1 MTKSRSR
8 FVGGDPVWYNR
19 FSILF
24 HRETPNLRKL
34 IVVVVFLF
42 LTLVAFAGEE
52 KLSPILRQI
61 LARAESENATDLS
74 FYAPSMAVFNSKGL
88 IRFPILPGEESGD
101 RVGVL
106 VKVIHPFWGSSFL
119 GFPVAVSTG
128 TILGMRVTLAELL
141 ALIASPDVIYVEPSW
156 KTEPKL
162 DMSLPSIGIDR
173 VHAHAP
179 PILGENVIIGA
190 VDTGID
196 YMHLDFRYDADGDG
210 IEESSRIAS
219 IWDQAG
225 SFFGTTYSNGD
236 IESDLALG
244 LGPNEGIVRQ
254 TDSDGHGTHV
264 MGIAAG
270 DGTSST
276 GFIGVSPEAQ
286 IIMVK
291 TTFYTMDIL
300 DGVEYVFEQAE
311 ERGFPAVVNLSLGGH
326 DGPHDGTSLFEQG
339 LDELLQESGRAIVVS
354 AGNEGDQSIHI
365 SHTLHG
371 DSFTF
376 LLDPSSDSIDLSL
389 WYPGGSAFTIT
400 VTPPGGSPLVVPA
413 RTTVHASTASGL
425 VAVDN
430 ALAGANPN
438 NGDNEALISL
448 SSLMTST
455 AWSVTVSDAGGGG
468 RFDGWIISNR
478 GAILGGDSNET
489 IDEPGNAER
498 VITVGAFNTKAIWPS
513 LSGEQDF
520 SDSYPIGDLAVFSSR
535 GPTRDGR
542 QKPELTA
549 PGAWI
554 CSTLSADSPS
564 ALWLTH
570 PDGVH
575 TMNLGTSMAAPHV
588 SGVIAL
594 MLAVN
599 PQLTAAQI
607 KETLI
612 ETAVRDSFAGSVPNP
627 RWGWGKVA
635 AEAAVAAVETHQ
647 PPEPEE
653 RPTVTLEENPV
664 YNLAAFSYTLP
675 EGTGQAKLAVLN
687 VAGALIFDTIL
698 DPSQTSYR
706 WNLVAN
712 FGEPLASGLYLYVI
726 VTDTGRSEIGRMVI
740 ER

>member
-1 MTKSRSR
+1 M
-8 FVGGDPVWYNR
+8 
-19 FSILF
+19 
-24 HRETPNLRKL
+24 RKL
-34 IVVVVFLF
+34 IIVVVFLF
-42 LTLVAFAGEE
+42 FTLVAFAGEE
-52 KLSPILRQI
+52 KLSPTLRQI
-61 LARAESENATDLS
+61 LARAESENAIDLS
-74 FYAPSMAVFNSKGL
+74 SYAPSLAVFDSKGL
-88 IRFPILPGEESGD
+88 IRFPVLPGEEGGD
-101 RVGVL
+101 RLGVL

-119 GFPVAVSTG
+119 GLPVAVSTG

-141 ALIASPDVIYVEPSW
+141 TLIASPDVIYVEPSW

-162 DMSLPSIGIDR
+162 DMSLPSIGADR
-173 VHAHAP
+173 VHARVP
-179 PILGENVIIGA
+179 PILGEDVIIGA

-196 YMHLDFRYDADGDG
+196 YLHLDFCYDADGDG
-210 IEESSRIAS
+210 IEESSRITS
-219 IWDQAG
+219 IWDQTG
-225 SFFGTTYSNGD
+225 GFFGTTYSNGD
-236 IESDLALG
+236 IEGDLALG
-244 LGPNEGIVRQ
+244 LDPSQGIVRQ
-254 TDSDGHGTHV
+254 RDNDGHGTHV

-270 DGTSST
+270 DGSSSSA
-276 GFIGVSPEAQ
+276 GFVGVAPGAQ

-300 DGVEYVFEQAE
+300 AGVEYVFDQAE
-311 ERGFPAVVNLSLGGH
+311 ERGLPAVVNLSLGGH

-339 LDELLQESGRAIVVS
+339 LDELLQEPGRAIVVS

-376 LLDPSSDSIDLSL
+376 LLDPSSNSTDLSL
-389 WYPGGSAFTIT
+389 WYPGGSAFTIII
-400 VTPPGGSPLVVPA
+400 TPPGGSPLTVPA
-413 RTTVHASTASGL
+413 RTTGHASTASGL
-425 VAVDN
+425 VTVDN

-438 NGDNEALISL
+438 NGDNEVLISL
-448 SSLMTST
+448 SSLMTYT

-478 GAILGGDSNET
+478 GTIIGGDSNET

-520 SDSYPIGDLAVFSSR
+520 SDDYPIGDLSIFSSR

-549 PGAWI
+549 PGTWI
-554 CSTLSADSPS
+554 CSSLSVNSS
-564 ALWLTH
+564 SVSYLTH

-575 TMNLGTSMAAPHV
+575 TMSLGTSIAAPHV

-594 MLAVN
+594 MLVVN
-599 PQLTAAQI
+599 PQLTASQI
-607 KETLI
+607 KEALI
-612 ETAVRDSFAGSVPNP
+612 ETAVRDSFTGSAPNP

-647 PPEPEE
+647 APEQEE
-653 RPTVTLEENPV
+653 RPTVTIEENPV
-664 YNLAAFSYTLP
+664 HNLAVFAYTLP
-675 EGTGQAKLAVLN
+675 EGTGQARLAILN
-687 VAGALIFDTIL
+687 VAGALIFDALL

-706 WNLVAN
+706 WNLIAN

>member
-1 MTKSRSR
+1 M
-8 FVGGDPVWYNR
+8 
-19 FSILF
+19 
-24 HRETPNLRKL
+24 RKL
-34 IVVVVFLF
+34 IIVVVFLF
-42 LTLVAFAGEE
+42 FTLVAFAGEE
-52 KLSPILRQI
+52 KLSPTLRQI
-61 LARAESENATDLS
+61 LARAESENAIDLS
-74 FYAPSMAVFNSKGL
+74 SYVPSLAVFDSKGL
-88 IRFPILPGEESGD
+88 IRFPVLPGGEGGD
-101 RVGVL
+101 RLGVL

-119 GFPVAVSTG
+119 DLPVAVSTG

-141 ALIASPDVIYVEPSW
+141 TLVASPDVIYVEPSW

-162 DMSLPSIGIDR
+162 DMSLPAIGADR
-173 VHAHAP
+173 VHARVP
-179 PILGENVIIGA
+179 PILGEDVIIGA
-190 VDTGID
+190 IDTGID
-196 YMHLDFRYDADGDG
+196 YMHLDFCYDADEDG
-210 IEESSRIAS
+210 IEESSRITS
-219 IWDQAG
+219 IWDQTG
-225 SFFGTTYSNGD
+225 GFFGTTYSNGD
-236 IESDLALG
+236 IEGDLALG

-254 TDSDGHGTHV
+254 RDSDGHGTHV

-270 DGTSST
+270 DGSSSSA
-276 GFIGVSPEAQ
+276 GFVGVAPGTQ

-300 DGVEYVFEQAE
+300 AGVEYVFEQAE
-311 ERGFPAVVNLSLGGH
+311 ERGLPAVVNLSLGGH

-339 LDELLQESGRAIVVS
+339 LDELLQEPGRAIVVS

-376 LLDPSSDSIDLSL
+376 LLDPSSNSTDLSL
-389 WYPGGSAFTIT
+389 WYPGGSAFTIII
-400 VTPPGGSPLVVPA
+400 TPPGGSPLTVPA
-413 RTTVHASTASGL
+413 RTTGHASTASGL
-425 VAVDN
+425 VTVDN

-438 NGDNEALISL
+438 NGDNEVLISL
-448 SSLMTST
+448 SSLMTYT
-455 AWSVTVSDAGGGG
+455 AWSITVSDAGGGG

-478 GAILGGDSNET
+478 GKILGGDSNET

-520 SDSYPIGDLAVFSSR
+520 SDDYPIGDLSVFSSR

-549 PGAWI
+549 PGTWI
-554 CSTLSADSPS
+554 CSSLSVNSS
-564 ALWLTH
+564 SVRYQTH

-575 TMNLGTSMAAPHV
+575 TMSLGTSMAAPHV

-594 MLAVN
+594 MLVVN
-599 PQLTAAQI
+599 PQLTASQI
-607 KETLI
+607 KEALI
-612 ETAVRDSFAGSVPNP
+612 ETAVRDSFTGSATNP

-647 PPEPEE
+647 APEQEE
-653 RPTVTLEENPV
+653 RPTVSLEENPV
-664 YNLAAFSYTLP
+664 HNLAVFAYTLP
-675 EGTGQAKLAVLN
+675 EGTGQARLAILN
-687 VAGALIFDTIL
+687 VAGALIFDALL

-706 WNLVAN
+706 WNLIAN

>member
-1 MTKSRSR
+1 M
-8 FVGGDPVWYNR
+8 
-19 FSILF
+19 
-24 HRETPNLRKL
+24 RKL
-34 IVVVVFLF
+34 IIVVVFLF

-52 KLSPILRQI
+52 KLSPTLRQI
-61 LARAESENATDLS
+61 LARAESENTIDLS
-74 FYAPSMAVFNSKGL
+74 SYAPSLAVFDSKGL
-88 IRFPILPGEESGD
+88 IRFPILPGEEGGD
-101 RVGVL
+101 RLGVL

-119 GFPVAVSTG
+119 GLPVAVSTG

-141 ALIASPDVIYVEPSW
+141 TLVASPDVIYVEPSW

-162 DMSLPSIGIDR
+162 DMSLPAIGADR
-173 VHAHAP
+173 VHARVP
-179 PILGENVIIGA
+179 PILGEDVIIGA

-196 YMHLDFRYDADGDG
+196 YLHLDFCYDADEDG
-210 IEESSRIAS
+210 IEESSRITS
-219 IWDQAG
+219 IWDQTG
-225 SFFGTTYSNGD
+225 GFFGTTYSNGD

-254 TDSDGHGTHV
+254 RDSDGHGTHV
-264 MGIAAG
+264 MGIAVG
-270 DGTSST
+270 DGSSSSA
-276 GFIGVSPEAQ
+276 GFVGVAPGAQ

-300 DGVEYVFEQAE
+300 AGVEYVFEQAE
-311 ERGFPAVVNLSLGGH
+311 ERGLPAVVNLSLGGH

-339 LDELLQESGRAIVVS
+339 LDELLQEPGRAIVVS

-376 LLDPSSDSIDLSL
+376 LLDPSSNSTDLSL
-389 WYPGGSAFTIT
+389 WYPGGSAFTII
-400 VTPPGGSPLVVPA
+400 VTPPGGSPLTVPA
-413 RTTVHASTASGL
+413 RTTGHASTASGL
-425 VAVDN
+425 VTVDN

-448 SSLMTST
+448 SSLITYT
-455 AWSVTVSDAGGGG
+455 TWSVTVSDAGGGG

-478 GAILGGDSNET
+478 GTIIGGDSNET

-498 VITVGAFNTKAIWPS
+498 VITVGAFNTKAIWLS

-520 SDSYPIGDLAVFSSR
+520 SDDYPIGDLSVFSSR

-549 PGAWI
+549 PGTWI
-554 CSTLSADSPS
+554 CSPLSVNSS
-564 ALWLTH
+564 SVSYQTH

-599 PQLTAAQI
+599 PQLTASQI
-607 KETLI
+607 KEALI
-612 ETAVRDSFAGSVPNP
+612 ETAVRDSFTGSAPNP

-635 AEAAVAAVETHQ
+635 AEAAVAAVKTHQ

-664 YNLAAFSYTLP
+664 HNLAVFAYTLP
-675 EGTGQAKLAVLN
+675 EGTGQARLAILN
-687 VAGALIFDTIL
+687 VAGALIFDTLL

-706 WNLVAN
+706 WNLIAN

-726 VTDTGRSEIGRMVI
+726 VTDTGRSEVGRMVI

>member
-1 MTKSRSR
+1 
-8 FVGGDPVWYNR
+8 
-19 FSILF
+19 
-24 HRETPNLRKL
+24 LRKL
-34 IVVVVFLF
+34 IIVVVFLF
-42 LTLVAFAGEE
+42 FTLVAFAGEE
-52 KLSPILRQI
+52 KLSPTLRQI
-61 LARAESENATDLS
+61 LARAESENAIDLS
-74 FYAPSMAVFNSKGL
+74 SYVPSLAVFDSKGL
-88 IRFPILPGEESGD
+88 IRFPVLPGGEGGD
-101 RVGVL
+101 CLGVL

-119 GFPVAVSTG
+119 GLPVAVSTG

-141 ALIASPDVIYVEPSW
+141 TLVASPDVIYVEPSW

-162 DMSLPSIGIDR
+162 DMSLPAIGADR
-173 VHAHAP
+173 VHTRVP
-179 PILGENVIIGA
+179 PILGEDVIIGA
-190 VDTGID
+190 IDTGID
-196 YMHLDFRYDADGDG
+196 YMHLDFCYDADEDG
-210 IEESSRIAS
+210 IEESSRITS
-219 IWDQAG
+219 IWDQTG
-225 SFFGTTYSNGD
+225 GFFGTTYSNGD
-236 IESDLALG
+236 IEGDLALG

-254 TDSDGHGTHV
+254 RDSDGHGTHV

-270 DGTSST
+270 DGSSSSA
-276 GFIGVSPEAQ
+276 GFVGVAPGTQ

-300 DGVEYVFEQAE
+300 AGVEYVFEQAE
-311 ERGFPAVVNLSLGGH
+311 ERGLPAVVNLSLGGH

-339 LDELLQESGRAIVVS
+339 LDELLQEPGRAIVVS

-376 LLDPSSDSIDLSL
+376 LLDPSSNSTDLSL
-389 WYPGGSAFTIT
+389 WYPGGSAFTIII
-400 VTPPGGSPLVVPA
+400 TPPGGSPLTVPA
-413 RTTVHASTASGL
+413 RTTGHASTASGL
-425 VAVDN
+425 VTVDN

-438 NGDNEALISL
+438 NGDNEVLISL
-448 SSLMTST
+448 SSLMTYT
-455 AWSVTVSDAGGGG
+455 AWSITVSDAGGGG

-478 GAILGGDSNET
+478 GKILGGDSNET

-520 SDSYPIGDLAVFSSR
+520 SDSYPIGDLSVFSSH

-549 PGAWI
+549 PGTWI
-554 CSTLSADSPS
+554 CSSVSVNS
-564 ALWLTH
+564 SSVSYQTH
-570 PDGVH
+570 PDRVH
-575 TMNLGTSMAAPHV
+575 TMSLGTSMAAPHV

-594 MLAVN
+594 MLVVN
-599 PQLTAAQI
+599 PQLTASQI
-607 KETLI
+607 KEALI
-612 ETAVRDSFAGSVPNP
+612 ETAVRDSFTGSAPNP

-647 PPEPEE
+647 APEQEE

-664 YNLAAFSYTLP
+664 HNLAVFAYTLP
-675 EGTGQAKLAVLN
+675 EGTGQARLAILN
-687 VAGALIFDTIL
+687 VAGALIFDALL
-698 DPSQTSYR
+698 DPSQTSYQ
-706 WNLVAN
+706 WNLIAN

>member
-1 MTKSRSR
+1 M
-8 FVGGDPVWYNR
+8 
-19 FSILF
+19 
-24 HRETPNLRKL
+24 RKL
-34 IVVVVFLF
+34 IIVVAFLF

-52 KLSPILRQI
+52 KLSPTLRQI
-61 LARAESENATDLS
+61 LARAESENAIDLS
-74 FYAPSMAVFNSKGL
+74 SYAPSLAVFDSKGL
-88 IRFPILPGEESGD
+88 IRFPVLPGGEGGD
-101 RVGVL
+101 RLGVL
-106 VKVIHPFWGSSFL
+106 VKVIHPFWGSRFL
-119 GFPVAVSTG
+119 GLPVAVSTG

-141 ALIASPDVIYVEPSW
+141 TLVASPDVIYVEPSW

-162 DMSLPSIGIDR
+162 DMSLPAIGVDR
-173 VHAHAP
+173 VHAQAP
-179 PILGENVIIGA
+179 PILGEDVIIGA

-196 YMHLDFRYDADGDG
+196 YMHLDFCYDADEDG
-210 IEESSRIAS
+210 IEESSRITS
-219 IWDQAG
+219 IWDQTG
-225 SFFGTTYSNGD
+225 GFFGTTYSNGD

-244 LGPNEGIVRQ
+244 LGPSEGIVRQ
-254 TDSDGHGTHV
+254 RDSDGHGTHV
-264 MGIAAG
+264 MGIATG
-270 DGTSST
+270 DGSSSSA
-276 GFIGVSPEAQ
+276 GFVGVAPGAQ

-300 DGVEYVFEQAE
+300 AGVEYVFDQAE
-311 ERGFPAVVNLSLGGH
+311 ERDLPAVVTLSLGGH

-339 LDELLQESGRAIVVS
+339 LDELLQEPGRAIVVS
-354 AGNEGDQSIHI
+354 AGNEGDQPIHI

-376 LLDPSSDSIDLSL
+376 LLDPSSNSTDLSL
-389 WYPGGSAFTIT
+389 WYPGGSAFTII
-400 VTPPGGSPLVVPA
+400 VTPPGGSPLTVPA
-413 RTTVHASTASGL
+413 RTTGHASTASGL
-425 VAVDN
+425 VTVDN

-438 NGDNEALISL
+438 NGDNEVLISL
-448 SSLMTST
+448 SSLMTYT
-455 AWSVTVSDAGGGG
+455 TWSVTVSDAGGGG

-478 GAILGGDSNET
+478 GTILGGDSNET

-520 SDSYPIGDLAVFSSR
+520 SDDYPIGDLSVFSSH

-549 PGAWI
+549 PGTWI
-554 CSTLSADSPS
+554 CSPLSVNSS
-564 ALWLTH
+564 SVGYQTH

-575 TMNLGTSMAAPHV
+575 TMSLGTSMAAPHV

-599 PQLTAAQI
+599 PQLTASQI
-607 KETLI
+607 KEALI
-612 ETAVRDSFAGSVPNP
+612 ETAVRDSFTGSAPNP

-635 AEAAVAAVETHQ
+635 AEAAVTAVETHQ

-664 YNLAAFSYTLP
+664 HNLAVFAYTLP
-675 EGTGQAKLAVLN
+675 EGTGQARLAILN
-687 VAGALIFDTIL
+687 VAGALIFETIL

-706 WNLVAN
+706 WNLIAN

-726 VTDTGRSEIGRMVI
+726 VTDIGRSEIGRMVI

>member
-1 MTKSRSR
+1 M
-8 FVGGDPVWYNR
+8 
-19 FSILF
+19 
-24 HRETPNLRKL
+24 RKL

-42 LTLVAFAGEE
+42 LSLVAFAGADFAGEE
-52 KLSPILRQI
+52 KLSPTLRQI
-61 LARAESENATDLS
+61 LAQAESEIAIDLS
-74 FYAPSMAVFNSKGL
+74 SYAPSIAVFNSKGL
-88 IRFPILPGEESGD
+88 IRFPIFTGGESGD
-101 RVGVL
+101 RLGVL
-106 VKVIHPFWGSSFL
+106 VKVIRPFWGSSFL
-119 GFPVAVSTG
+119 GLPVAVSTG

-141 ALIASPDVIYVEPSW
+141 TLVASPDVIYVEPSW

-162 DMSLPSIGIDR
+162 DMSLPAIGVDR

-179 PILGENVIIGA
+179 PILGEDVIIGA
-190 VDTGID
+190 IDTGID

-210 IEESSRIAS
+210 MEESSRITS
-219 IWDQAG
+219 IWDQTSG
-225 SFFGTTYSNGD
+225 FFGTTYSNGD
-236 IESDLALG
+236 IEDDLALG
-244 LGPNEGIVRQ
+244 LSPSEGIVRQ
-254 TDSDGHGTHV
+254 RDSEGHGTHV

-270 DGTSST
+270 DGSSSSA
-276 GFIGVSPEAQ
+276 GFVGVAPGAQ

-300 DGVEYVFEQAE
+300 AGVEYVFDEAE
-311 ERGFPAVVNLSLGGH
+311 ERGLPAVVNLSLGGH

-339 LDELLQESGRAIVVS
+339 LDELLQEPGRAIVVS
-354 AGNEGDQSIHI
+354 AGNEGDQSLHI
-365 SHTLHG
+365 SHNLHG

-389 WYPGGSAFTIT
+389 WYPGGSAFTII

-413 RTTVHASTASGL
+413 RMTGHSNTTSGL
-425 VAVDN
+425 VTVDN

-438 NGDNEALISL
+438 NGDNEVLISL
-448 SSLMTST
+448 SGLTTYT
-455 AWSVTVSDAGGGG
+455 AWSITVSDAGGGG
-468 RFDGWIISNR
+468 RFDGWIISNS
-478 GAILGGDSNET
+478 GTILGGDSNET
-489 IDEPGNAER
+489 IDEPGNAHE

-554 CSTLSADSPS
+554 CSTLSTSSSS
-564 ALWLTH
+564 ASYLTH
-570 PDGVH
+570 SDGVH

-599 PQLTAAQI
+599 SQLTSSQI
-607 KETLI
+607 KEALI
-612 ETAVRDSFAGSVPNP
+612 ATAVRDSFTGNAPNP
-627 RWGWGKVA
+627 LWGWGKVA
-635 AEAAVAAVETHQ
+635 AEAAVAAVQTHQ
-647 PPEPEE
+647 PPEQEE

-664 YNLAAFSYTLP
+664 HNLAVFACTLP
-675 EGTGQAKLAVLN
+675 EGTGQARLAVLN
-687 VAGALIFDTIL
+687 VAGELIFDTII

-706 WNLVAN
+706 WNLIAN

-726 VTDTGRSEIGRMVI
+726 VTDTGRSEVGRMVI

>member
-1 MTKSRSR
+1 M
-8 FVGGDPVWYNR
+8 
-19 FSILF
+19 
-24 HRETPNLRKL
+24 RKL

-42 LTLVAFAGEE
+42 LTLVAFAGAAVAGEE
-52 KLSPILRQI
+52 KLSPTLRQI
-61 LARAESENATDLS
+61 LARAGSESAIDLS
-74 FYAPSMAVFNSKGL
+74 SYAPSLAVFNSTGL
-88 IRFPILPGEESGD
+88 IRFPILPGGEGGD
-101 RVGVL
+101 RLGVL

-119 GFPVAVSTG
+119 GLPVAVSTG
-128 TILGMRVTLAELL
+128 TILGMRLTLAELL
-141 ALIASPDVIYVEPSW
+141 TLIASPDVIYVEPSW

-162 DMSLPSIGIDR
+162 DMSLPAIGADR

-179 PILGENVIIGA
+179 PILGEDVIIGA
-190 VDTGID
+190 IDTGID

-210 IEESSRIAS
+210 TEESSRITS
-219 IWDQAG
+219 ILDQTVG
-225 SFFGTTYSNGD
+225 FFGTTYSNGD
-236 IESDLALG
+236 IEGDLALG
-244 LGPNEGIVRQ
+244 LGPSEGIVRQ
-254 TDSDGHGTHV
+254 RDSDGHGTHV

-270 DGTSST
+270 DGLSSSS
-276 GFIGVSPEAQ
+276 GFVGVAPGAQ

-300 DGVEYVFEQAE
+300 SGVEYIFDEAE
-311 ERGFPAVVNLSLGGH
+311 ARGLPAVVNLSLGGH

-339 LDELLQESGRAIVVS
+339 LDELLQEPGRAIVVS
-354 AGNEGDQSIHI
+354 AGNEGDQSLHV

-389 WYPGGSAFTIT
+389 WYPGESAFTIT
-400 VTPPGGSPLVVPA
+400 VTPPGGSSLVVPA
-413 RTTVHASTASGL
+413 RMTGNASTTSG
-425 VAVDN
+425 VVTVDN
-430 ALAGANPN
+430 ALAGTNPQ

-448 SSLMTST
+448 SSLTTYT
-455 AWSVTVSDAGGGG
+455 AWSITVSDAGGGG
-468 RFDGWIISNR
+468 RFDGWIISNS
-478 GAILGGDSNET
+478 GTIIGGDSNET

-520 SDSYPIGDLAVFSSR
+520 SDSYPIGDLAVFSSH

-554 CSTLSADSPS
+554 CSTLSVDSSS
-564 ALWLTH
+564 ASYLTH
-570 PDGVH
+570 SDGVH

-594 MLAVN
+594 MLAVD

-607 KETLI
+607 KEALI
-612 ETAVRDSFAGSVPNP
+612 ATAVRDQFTGSAPNP
-627 RWGWGKVA
+627 RWGWGKVD

-647 PPEPEE
+647 PPEQEE

-664 YNLAAFSYTLP
+664 HSRAVFTYTLP
-675 EGTGQAKLAVLN
+675 EGTRQARLAVLN
-687 VAGALIFDTIL
+687 VAGALIFDTLL
-698 DPSQTSYR
+698 DPGQTSYR
-706 WNLVAN
+706 WNLIAN

-726 VTDTGRSEIGRMVI
+726 VTDTGRSEVGRMVI